1 MTDPKPT
8 PDPLEEALIALDER
22 LDENALA
29 AIRVLKRGHVLALC
43 VNDECEAVGEPAP
56 HAELP
61 GCACGQTWPCPV
73 LVEAAK
79 KLRGEE

>member
-22 LDENALA
+22 LDESALA
-29 AIRVLKRGHVLALC
+29 AIRVLKRGH
-43 VNDECEAVGEPAP
+43 AVHGM
-56 HAELP
+56 LGP
-61 GCACGQTWPCPV
+61 GCPACLCGCEWPCPV